1 MPPWTAFTLI
11 PVTGPWWPS
20 YVSVM
25 PALAPCLH
33 AEYAAPSSLPTTKLF
48 TSECGKSR
56 QVTATGFDCIRCR
69 SSVSWGWPSMS
80 SDQEHSRPSV
90 EMLIKL
96 CAFWVPTTLM
106 QYTGC
111 CRRKRK
117 TKKSLPGCRESRIS
131 PCARTPTA
139 VSSVWAFSSGRGCP
153 TGRSVPSRCP
163 PG

>member
-1 MPPWTAFTLI
+1 MVQSMDDVRNMCEKSMPPWTAFTLI

-69 SSVSWGWPSMS
+69 SSVSWG
-80 SDQEHSRPSV
+80 
-90 EMLIKL
+90 
-96 CAFWVPTTLM
+96 
-106 QYTGC
+106 
-111 CRRKRK
+111 
-117 TKKSLPGCRESRIS
+117 
-131 PCARTPTA
+131 
-139 VSSVWAFSSGRGCP
+139 
-153 TGRSVPSRCP
+153 
-163 PG
+163 